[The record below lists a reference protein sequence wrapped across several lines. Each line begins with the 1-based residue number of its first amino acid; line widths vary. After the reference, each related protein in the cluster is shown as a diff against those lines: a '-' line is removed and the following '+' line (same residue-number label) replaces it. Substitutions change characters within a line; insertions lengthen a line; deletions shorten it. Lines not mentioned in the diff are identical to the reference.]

1 MIKNI
6 LVAVDGSDHAKKAL
20 SLACDL
26 AAKYRARLTF
36 VHVLM
41 INARS
46 ESLRSLA
53 NRRGMTKKQRDLL
66 DTYEAEFQMQV
77 AASGAAVG
85 FSYVPPP
92 QEIIEIIAQQIMDRA
107 EKTAAKAG
115 VKKTTQIIGDGDP
128 ADVILDLAAANN
140 VDMIIM
146 GSRGLSDIKGLLLG
160 SISHKVAARAAC
172 TCVTVK

>member
-6 LVAVDGSDHAKKAL
+6 LVAIDGSDHAKKAL

-26 AAKYRARLTF
+26 GAKYRARITL

-41 INARS
+41 NNARA
-46 ESLRSLA
+46 ESLQGLA
-53 NRRGMTKKQRDLL
+53 IRRGMTKKQRDLL
-66 DTYEAEFQMQV
+66 DNYEADFQMQV

-92 QEIIEIIAQQIMDRA
+92 QEILEIIGQQIMDRA
-107 EKTAAKAG
+107 AKTAAKAG
-115 VKKTTQIIGDGDP
+115 VKKVTQVVVDGDS
-128 ADVILDLAAANN
+128 ADVILELAATNK
-140 VDMIIM
+140 VDMIVM
-146 GSRGLSDIKGLLLG
+146 GSRGMSDFKGLLLG
-160 SISHKVAARAAC
+160 SISHKVSAQADC